1 MGALEDDVPYKM
13 HLLKLT
19 KFTNSQPR
27 RDDEDQICT
36 VDEQYNNVLPSSSCL
51 PAKNQTLLVWQD
63 ALLVLDL
70 GFHVVD
76 GVGGLII
83 AVEWKK
89 KQYHKT
95 YHASASSMMVLPV
108 NVLTKIC
115 ILNRNNMRLATVLK

>member
-1 MGALEDDVPYKM
+1 MDRALEDNVPYKM

-27 RDDEDQICT
+27 KDDEDQICT
-36 VDEQYNNVLPSSSCL
+36 VDEQYNHVLPSSSFL
-51 PAKNQTLLVWQD
+51 PAKNQTLLVWRD

-76 GVGGLII
+76 GVGGRIF

-89 KQYHKT
+89 TQHHKT
-95 YHASASSMMVLPV
+95 YHASTSSVMVLPS
-108 NVLTKIC
+108 TC
-115 ILNRNNMRLATVLK
+115 